1 MWIVRL
7 ALRRQY
13 TFIVMALLILVM
25 GGFTIS
31 KTPTDVFPAINI
43 PVVTVIWSYNG
54 FSPDDM
60 AKRICTISER
70 AATTTVSD
78 IEHIESQSMPGI
90 SVIKF
95 YFQPSAKV
103 EVGVA
108 QLTSIMQT
116 LLRAF
121 PLGTT
126 PPLIIQSSASSVPI
140 LQLGLGGKG
149 MSESQLYDAGV
160 NFVRTQLATI
170 QGAAIATP
178 YGGKPRQIMVDLDI
192 PALQSKGLSPM
203 DVSNAI
209 TLQNL
214 ILPSGT
220 EKIGTREYNVFLN
233 GSPDAVEAL
242 NNLPIKAVNGNMV
255 YIRDVAHVH
264 DGFAVQGNIVRSN
277 GSRSSLLTVL
287 KSGDASTLSV
297 VDRVKKALPKL
308 MTTLPPNMTVTPLFD
323 QSIFV
328 RSAVE
333 GVVRE
338 AAIAACLT
346 AAMILV
352 FLGSWRSTLIVAVS
366 IPLAILTSIVCLGF
380 LGQTMN
386 TMTLGGLALA
396 VGILVDD
403 ATVTIEN
410 IHLNISQGKSLTKA
424 ILDGAQQIAAP
435 TFVATISICI
445 VFVSVVFLT
454 GPAKFLFTPLAMAVV
469 FAMLASYLLSRTLVP
484 VMVKLML
491 GKEMEMYMD
500 DHGHGASNIKDPFYR
515 FHQAFNLRF
524 DWFRSRYV
532 ALLSSCLQNRG
543 RTLLLFSLLFL
554 SGAILIPLVG
564 QDFFPSVDAGQFRL
578 HVRAPAG
585 TRIEETARLFE
596 NVEET
601 IRQTIPARELNMTLD
616 NIGLPVGGINLAYSD
631 SATIGSA
638 DGEILVQ
645 LKEGHGSTPEY
656 VAKLRRIFRH
666 KYPDLTFFFQP
677 ADIVNQI
684 LNYGLPAPIDV
695 QVVGRSPKNYDVAVA
710 IANDVRKIPGAVDV
724 HVHQVLDTPSINVTV
739 DRDRAQDVGLA
750 ERDVANNLLVSL
762 SSSGQA
768 SPNFWLDPKNGVSYP
783 IAVQTPQYKMDS
795 IGALQDTP
803 INSANGAA
811 APQLLSNLATLSRGK
826 SNQLINHYNVQ
837 TVFDVY
843 ANVQNRDLGSVARD
857 INRVLAKY
865 EAHLPR
871 GSSLAVRGQ
880 VQSMNES
887 FVGLGTGIVFA
898 ILLVY
903 LLLVV
908 NFQSWVDPFII
919 IMALP
924 GALSG
929 ILWTLFGTHTTFS
942 VPSLMGTIMCIGVA
956 TANSILIVTFAN
968 DRRQEGASATE
979 AALAA
984 GYTRLRPVL
993 MTALA
998 MIVGMLPMALGLGEG
1013 GEQNAPLG
1021 RAVIGGLAIATFTTL
1036 LFVPVVYSR
1045 LRSKQEKPM
1054 SEEDI
1059 ALLAEPTPA

>member
-1 MWIVRL
+1 MWIVKL

-25 GGFTIS
+25 GCFTIS
-31 KTPTDVFPAINI
+31 RTPTDVFPSINI
-43 PVVTVIWSYNG
+43 PVVTVIWSYGG

-95 YFQPSAKV
+95 YFQPGAKV

-140 LQLGLGGKG
+140 LQMGLGGKG
-149 MSESQLYDAGV
+149 MSETQLYDMGT

-192 PALQSKGLSPM
+192 SALQSKGLSPI
-203 DVSNAI
+203 DVNNAI

-242 NNLPIKAVNGNMV
+242 NNLPIKQVNGSMV
-255 YIRDVAHVH
+255 FIRDVAHVR
-264 DGFAVQGNIVRSN
+264 DGFAVQGNIVRTN
-277 GSRSSLLTVL
+277 GVRSSLLTVL

-297 VDRVKKALPKL
+297 VDRVKKALPKI
-308 MTTLPPNMTVTPLFD
+308 MTTLPPSMTVTPLFD

-328 RSAVE
+328 SSAVQ
-333 GVVRE
+333 GVIKE
-338 AAIAACLT
+338 AAMAACLT

-366 IPLAILTSIVCLGF
+366 IPLAILTSIIFLGF

-410 IHLNISQGKSLTKA
+410 IHLNISQGKSLTRA

-491 GKEMEMYMD
+491 GKEIDMYQA
-500 DHGHGASNIKDPFYR
+500 DHGTEGTHAKDPFFR
-515 FHQAFNLRF
+515 FHHKFNVLFDRFRNAYVSVLR
-524 DWFRSRYV
+524 
-532 ALLSSCLQNRG
+532 SCLEHRG
-543 RTLLLFSLLFL
+543 RTLLLFGSLFL
-554 SGAILIPLVG
+554 SAGFLIPFVG
-564 QDFFPSVDAGQFRL
+564 QDFFPQVDAGQFRL

-585 TRIEETARLFE
+585 TRIEETARVFE
-596 NVEET
+596 LVEST
-601 IRQTIPARELNMTLD
+601 IRETIPAKELNMTLD

-645 LKEGHGSTPEY
+645 LKEEHSPTPEY
-656 VAKLRRIFRH
+656 IAKLRKIFRH
-666 KYPDLTFFFQP
+666 KYPELTFFFQP

-684 LNYGLPAPIDV
+684 LNYGLPAPIDI

-710 IANDVRKIPGAVDV
+710 IADAVKKVPGAVDV
-724 HVHQVLDTPSINVTV
+724 HVHQVLTTPSINVTV
-739 DRDRAQDVGLA
+739 DRERAQDMGLS

-768 SPNFWLDPKNGVSYP
+768 SPNFWLDPKNGVSYG

-795 IGALQDTP
+795 LGKLQDTP
-803 INSANGAA
+803 IGSGTGPNE
-811 APQLLSNLATLSRGK
+811 LLSNMATLSRG
-826 SNQLINHYNVQ
+826 SSTQNINHYNVQ
-837 TVFDVY
+837 PVFDIY
-843 ANVQNRDLGSVARD
+843 ANVQNRDLGGVSRD
-857 INRVLAKY
+857 INAILAKWDDK
-865 EAHLPR
+865 HLPR
-871 GSSLAVRGQ
+871 GSSITVRGQ

-887 FVGLGTGIVFA
+887 FVGLGIGIVFA

-968 DRRQEGASATE
+968 DRRQEGEKAFD

-984 GYTRLRPVL
+984 GFTRLRPVL

-998 MIVGMLPMALGLGEG
+998 MIVGMLPMALGMGEG

-1021 RAVIGGLAIATFTTL
+1021 RAVIGGLAVATFTTL
-1036 LFVPVVYSR
+1036 FFVPVVYSR
-1045 LRSKQEKPM
+1045 LRAKEIVPM
-1054 SEEDI
+1054 TEEDST
-1059 ALLAEPTPA
+1059 LLADGAPA

>member
-31 KTPTDVFPAINI
+31 RTPTDVFPSINI

-54 FSPDDM
+54 FAPDDM

-95 YFQPSAKV
+95 YFQPTAKV
-103 EVGVA
+103 ELGVA

-121 PLGTT
+121 PVGTT
-126 PPLIIQSSASSVPI
+126 PPLIVQSSASSVPI

-149 MSESQLYDAGV
+149 MSETQLYDAGT

-170 QGAAIATP
+170 QGASIATP
-178 YGGKPRQIMVDLDI
+178 YGGKARQVMVDLDI
-192 PALQSKGLSPM
+192 PALQSKGLSPL

-209 TLQNL
+209 SLQNL

-220 EKIGTREYNVFLN
+220 EKLGTKEVNVVLN
-233 GSPDAVEAL
+233 GSPNAVDAI
-242 NNLPIKAVNGNMV
+242 NNMPIKQVNGAMV

-264 DGFAVQGNIVRSN
+264 DGFAVQNNIVRTN
-277 GSRSSLLTVL
+277 GVRSSLLTVL

-297 VDRVKKALPKL
+297 VDRVKKALPKIL
-308 MTTLPPNMTVTPLFD
+308 TTLPPSMTVTPLFD

-328 RSAVE
+328 RASVE

-366 IPLAILTSIVCLGF
+366 IPLAILTSIICLGF

-435 TFVATISICI
+435 TFVATVSICI
-445 VFVSVVFLT
+445 VFVSVIFLT

-469 FAMLASYLLSRTLVP
+469 FAMMASYLLSRTLVP
-484 VMVKLML
+484 VMVKMML
-491 GKEMEMYMD
+491 HKEMDMYQSEHIGD
-500 DHGHGASNIKDPFYR
+500 PSHARDPFYR
-515 FHQAFNLRF
+515 FHIKFNERF
-524 DWFRSRYV
+524 DRFRNSYI
-532 ALLSSCLQNRG
+532 ALLNNCLHHRT
-543 RTLLLFSLLFL
+543 RTLSIFIALFASSFL
-554 SGAILIPLVG
+554 LIPFVG

-585 TRIEETARLFE
+585 TRLEETAKVFE
-596 NVEET
+596 QVEET
-601 IRQTIPARELNMTLD
+601 IRDTIPAKELNMTLD
-616 NIGLPVGGINLAYSD
+616 NIGLPTSGINLAYSD

-645 LKEGHGSTPEY
+645 LKENHGSTSAY
-656 VAKLRRIFRH
+656 MAKLRKIFRH
-666 KYPDLTFFFQP
+666 KFPELTFFFQP

-695 QVVGRSPKNYDVAVA
+695 QVVGRSEKNYDVAVQ
-710 IANDVRKIPGAVDV
+710 IANDIKKVPGAVDV
-724 HVHQVLDTPSINVTV
+724 HIHQVMDTPAIDVNV
-739 DRDRAQDVGLA
+739 DRERAQSVGLSA
-750 ERDVANNLLVSL
+750 KDVANNLLVSL

-783 IAVQTPQYKMDS
+783 IAVQTPQYKMNT
-795 IGALQDTP
+795 IGTLQSTP
-803 INSANGAA
+803 ITGPTGNM
-811 APQLLSNLATLSRGK
+811 QLLSNLATVKRDK
-826 SNQLINHYNVQ
+826 SIQNINHYNVQ
-837 TVFDVY
+837 PVFDVY
-843 ANVQNRDLGSVARD
+843 ANVQNRDLGGVARD
-857 INRVLAKY
+857 INKILEKY
-865 EAHLPR
+865 EKHLPR
-871 GSSLAVRGQ
+871 GSSLTVRGQ

-887 FVGLGTGIVFA
+887 FIGLGTGIVFA

-908 NFQSWVDPFII
+908 NFQSWLDPFII

-929 ILWTLFGTHTTFS
+929 IVWTLFGTHTTFS
-942 VPSLMGTIMCIGVA
+942 VPSLMGTIMCVGVA

-968 DRRQEGASATE
+968 DRRLAGDSSID
-979 AALAA
+979 AAVAA
-984 GYTRLRPVL
+984 GFTRLRPVL

-998 MIVGMLPMALGLGEG
+998 MIVGMLPMALGMGEG

-1021 RAVIGGLAIATFTTL
+1021 RAVIGGLAVATFTTL

-1045 LRSKQEKPM
+1045 LRTRQQAPM
-1054 SEEDI
+1054 SEEDT
-1059 ALLAEPTPA
+1059 ALLADGPQA